1 KERYKTLPCN
11 YPNITP
17 TSQDYGSNCASLVS
31 SILRY
36 TGATLEQIIQAANTN
51 GIDVGE
57 RRLIPINHFNQ

>member
-1 KERYKTLPCN
+1 MYKR
-11 YPNITP
+11 
-17 TSQDYGSNCASLVS
+17 QNCASLVS